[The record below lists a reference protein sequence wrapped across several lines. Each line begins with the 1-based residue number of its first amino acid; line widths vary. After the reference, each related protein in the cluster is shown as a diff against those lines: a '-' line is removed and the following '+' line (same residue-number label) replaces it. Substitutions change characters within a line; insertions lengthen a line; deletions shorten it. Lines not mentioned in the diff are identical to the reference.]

1 MDSIDFFMDRLLMP
15 PVQSFAK
22 RVYVSLCEN
31 TAMFMLVYSAGGHGH
46 KPHQKAAL
54 IFKEI
59 DHDHGCHVHS

>member
-1 MDSIDFFMDRLLMP
+1 MP

-46 KPHQKAAL
+46 EPHQKAAL